1 MAKLVKSI
9 VINAPVEKI
18 FAYMND
24 PANLIGIY
32 PSMLEVKDVKMLP
45 NGGASFKF
53 TYKVAGIHLEGVS
66 EDTDFVLNQRTV
78 SKVGGGVEG
87 WVTLLY
93 EAANQGTKV
102 TLENEYIF
110 PVPLV
115 GKLAESVL
123 IKLNEQENEAVLANL
138 KVRMET

>member
-1 MAKLVKSI
+1 
-9 VINAPVEKI
+9 
-18 FAYMND
+18 
-24 PANLIGIY
+24 
-32 PSMLEVKDVKMLP
+32 MLP

-53 TYKVAGIHLEGVS
+53 VYKVAGIQLEGSS
-66 EDTDFVLNQRTV
+66 EDTDFVINQRTV
-78 SKVGGGVEG
+78 SKVGGGIEG

-93 EAANQGTKV
+93 EAASQGTKV
-102 TLENEYIF
+102 SLENEYIF

-138 KVRMET
+138 KARMET

>member
-1 MAKLVKSI
+1 MAKSAKHI

-24 PANLIGIY
+24 PDNLLSIY
-32 PSMLEVKDVKMLP
+32 PSMLEVKDVQLLP

-53 TYKVAGIHLEGVS
+53 VYKVAGIHMEGFS
-66 EDTDFVLNQRTV
+66 EDTEFELNQRTV
-78 SKVGGGVEG
+78 SKVSGGFEG
-87 WVTLLY
+87 WVTLVY
-93 EAANQGTKV
+93 EAAGQGTKV
-102 TLENEYIF
+102 TLESGYLF

-115 GKLAESVL
+115 GKLAETVL

>member
-1 MAKLVKSI
+1 MAKSAKHI

-24 PANLIGIY
+24 PDNLLGIY
-32 PSMLEVKDVKMLP
+32 PSMLEVKDVQLLP

-53 TYKVAGIHLEGVS
+53 IYKVAGIHMEGFS
-66 EDTDFVLNQRTV
+66 EDTEFGLNQRTV
-78 SKVGGGVEG
+78 SKVSGGFEG

-93 EAANQGTKV
+93 EASSQGTKV